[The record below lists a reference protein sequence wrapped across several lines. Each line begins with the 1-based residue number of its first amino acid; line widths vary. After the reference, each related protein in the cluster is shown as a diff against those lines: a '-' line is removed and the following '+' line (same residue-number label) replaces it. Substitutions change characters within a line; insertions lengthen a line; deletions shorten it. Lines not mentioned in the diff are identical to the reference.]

1 MACKN
6 TGSTSGS
13 AAQGGR
19 YAVMVAAVTAEGMEA
34 AARVAARVAATRAAA
49 RAAAVTEAVM
59 EVGAR
64 AVEARAVEASGG
76 KGGGEGGRRRRAGCW
91 RGRWMEARAEV
102 AARVAVEREEAE
114 VEAARL
120 AVRAGAATVEAMAVE
135 VTVEAVSEGGGGEGG
150 HRWAAARSLCNP
162 GPPRKCCAGGADAV
176 PSSRIITRCSSP
188 QIFRKQTAMLR
199 LLLAFAV
206 CITPGAA
213 LNVGSLP
220 LARPV
225 ATGPRAALIVCEEKV
240 VKKGAQGRKRKSYEE
255 RLKGPQKAFLGR
267 DPRVCKVSLL

>member
-1 MACKN
+1 ML
-6 TGSTSGS
+6 
-13 AAQGGR
+13 
-19 YAVMVAAVTAEGMEA
+19 
-34 AARVAARVAATRAAA
+34 
-49 RAAAVTEAVM
+49 
-59 EVGAR
+59 
-64 AVEARAVEASGG
+64 
-76 KGGGEGGRRRRAGCW
+76 
-91 RGRWMEARAEV
+91 
-102 AARVAVEREEAE
+102 
-114 VEAARL
+114 L
-120 AVRAGAATVEAMAVE
+120 APD
-135 VTVEAVSEGGGGEGG
+135 
-150 HRWAAARSLCNP
+150 LC
-162 GPPRKCCAGGADAV
+162 
-176 PSSRIITRCSSP
+176 
-188 QIFRKQTAMLR
+188 KQTAMLR